1 MASEPTTPPQRL
13 LPILTWTLIGLNI
26 LVYFWDRGGHV
37 LGTSTVLTDLAM
49 RPQEIVFVM
58 QGRGEALALGK
69 VFTSMFL
76 HGNLGHLIGNMLF
89 LNTFGPSVER
99 ALSGPRFALYYLFWG
114 VVAAGAHVFVNPG
127 SDVPTLGASGA
138 IGGVL
143 GAFFILFPAS
153 KIEVFLYVTT
163 EAVPAWLLLGAWFV
177 WQILFPQQGVANWAH
192 VGGFMAGMATVLL
205 LGGRRGILKERP
217 FADEDDSTDE

>member
-1 MASEPTTPPQRL
+1 MASDTATPRPRHQ
-13 LPILTWTLIGLNI
+13 PILTWTLIGLNV
-26 LVYFWDRGGHV
+26 LVYLWDRGGNV
-37 LGTSTVLTDLAM
+37 FGTSTTFADLALRPSETVLTLY
-49 RPQEIVFVM
+49 
-58 QGRGEALALGK
+58 GRGDALALGK
-69 VFTSMFL
+69 IFTSMFL
-76 HGNLGHLIGNMLF
+76 HGNLGHLVGNVLF

-99 ALSGPRFALYYLFWG
+99 ALSGVRFALYYLFWG
-114 VVAAGAHVFVNPG
+114 VVAAAAHVYVNQG

-192 VGGFMAGMATVLL
+192 VGGFMAGMATILL
-205 LGGRRGILKERP
+205 LGGRKGVLKLRP
-217 FADEDDSTDE
+217 FADEDDEPDE